1 MARIEEFHSKITSLE
16 DELSEARM
24 ETSRVKTDYI
34 NEKSS
39 WEIKV
44 SELQTKINE
53 VITLTERSMKT
64 QILNFK
70 LNG

>member
-1 MARIEEFHSKITSLE
+1 MARIEEFHSKITSRE

-53 VITLTERSMKT
+53 VMT
-64 QILNFK
+64 
-70 LNG
+70 

>member
-70 LNG
+70 F